1 MCRPRFGVCRLGNK
15 SPAVDIYPAMPS
27 LTLSE
32 SAGLVRLELTGI
44 ARGQGS
50 SLQEAGDDLIGHV
63 LVIVHAF
70 RSSGFRV
77 STELRPDFEI
87 MDFVCE
93 LGKYAAAGGDIREV
107 VFG

>member
-1 MCRPRFGVCRLGNK
+1 MCRPRFDVCRLGNI
-15 SPAVDIYPAMPS
+15 SPAVDTYVMPS

-32 SAGLVRLELTGI
+32 SAGLVRLELNGI

-50 SLQEAGDDLIGHV
+50 SLQEAADDLIGRV

-70 RSSGFRV
+70 RSTGFRV
-77 STELRPDFEI
+77 SSELRPDLEA
-87 MDFVCE
+87 MDFLSE
-93 LGKYAAAGGDIREV
+93 LGEYAAAGGDIREL